1 VGYIPLNFRSPYSRD
16 SDDDTQLSAA
26 EFVRGAESVSKKH
39 KTLAAEQMFGHVISN
54 GVETCRSYPTDLTE
68 QQWNRIEPL
77 IPAVKP
83 GGRPAKYPRREIVSA
98 ISYEMRGG
106 AAWRMLPH
114 DASSVGISSGVA
126 REPSQDCDS
135 AIDIGGRE

>member
-1 VGYIPLNFRSPYSRD
+1 
-16 SDDDTQLSAA
+16 
-26 EFVRGAESVSKKH
+26 
-39 KTLAAEQMFGHVISN
+39 MFGGVISR
-54 GVETCRSYPTDLTE
+54 GVEKRQPYPTDLTE

-83 GGRPAKYPRREIVSA
+83 GGRPAKYPRREIASA
-98 ISYEMRGG
+98 ISSEMRGG

-114 DASSVGISSGVA
+114 DASSVGISSGVE
-126 REPSQDCDS
+126 RELSQDCDS